1 VHVFPDSSKAL
12 YIHEKIIVTDQAKV
26 LIGSQNASSTSLNKN
41 RELSIQITAAPIVS
55 AIEKTFDGDFTAA
68 PAWKAAS

>member
-1 VHVFPDSSKAL
+1 M
-12 YIHEKIIVTDQAKV
+12 HEKIIVVDQVKA

-68 PAWKAAS
+68 PAWKKTSS